1 MKENHRKRIAV
12 SWLLAI
18 MMLTT
23 CIPATAFADSTSGW
37 NGEPA
42 AEAPAVSESG
52 GISWYQIEDAADLA
66 WFAKEI
72 NDGTTGAAG
81 SDANA
86 QLTSDI
92 DLNGQNWTAIG
103 TDVNPFKGK
112 FDGKGHSI
120 SNLSIDASSGYQGL
134 FGDSY
139 GTVSNVDIKS
149 GKVTNTA
156 SNTGSLMGMN
166 NAGGVIENCSSTAVV
181 TDNSTSRS
189 SYFGGIVGNNSGTI
203 TKSSFTGTVQ
213 TGNETVKT
221 EEFRRYRRI
230 HV

>member
-18 MMLTT
+18 MMLIT

-42 AEAPAVSESG
+42 AEAPAVTESG

-66 WFAKEI
+66 WFASEI
-72 NDGTTGAAG
+72 NNGT
-81 SDANA
+81 DANA
-86 QLTSDI
+86 VLTSDI

-103 TDVNPFKGK
+103 TEKNPFKGK

-134 FGDSY
+134 FAYSS
-139 GTVSNVDIKS
+139 GTISNVDIKS

-156 SNTGSLMGMN
+156 SNTGSLVGIN
-166 NAGGVIENCSSTAVV
+166 NAGGIVENCSSAAVV

-189 SYFGGIVGNNSGTI
+189 SYFGGLVGNNSGTI
-203 TKSSFTGTVQ
+203 TKSSFTGRQ
-213 TGNETVKT
+213 RNYQT